1 MRPLLFG
8 ENLMKKVT
16 VKAIKPFYWGQFA
29 NLMKKPSSEPF
40 EVTEH
45 EYKQLAARKMVV
57 LVEDAAS
64 EVESPQPAQKADP
77 APEPVEPEPEKP
89 KTTRSKTSK

>member
-1 MRPLLFG
+1 
-8 ENLMKKVT
+8 MKKVT